1 MMTKDKLRQLT
12 GDERLGQMRES
23 EYLGAEDIDDGTEP
37 VLTIAGLWYGSVTLQ
52 RGKENKD
59 VLSFKEERVPGILQ
73 VRPLIVNSTNR
84 KTLRKLFGD
93 AKASTLVGKQIQL
106 YVDHNVR
113 DPQDGGMTDG
123 IRIRPYKPRV
133 QKQEPVPP
141 CTDCGNPIEAAMGK
155 NAHWLAAYRCI
166 LDGYYAAVVSKGL
179 RLKEKVMNITIASKL
194 MELYAACPKCGCEV
208 IGNGKGLLECD
219 TAAGFFKR
227 SCGCGWHVE
236 VMEGITE
243 GSLTED
249 PPELPAEDEDEPEPV
264 IFADPEPES
273 APEPIFEPEPVLEPE
288 KIRPWNGFVHIRC
301 EACHKEST
309 TCLRTPTDTY
319 ICKECGHEMPLPKA
333 YRAYTRCECGQKGTY
348 LTNVTDWAFDIPCV
362 RCGAPNTVT
371 YNPGRDCYGPVG
383 STHRKTKPRKKK

>member
-133 QKQEPVPP
+133 QKQEP
-141 CTDCGNPIEAAMGK
+141 
-155 NAHWLAAYRCI
+155 RCA
-166 LDGYYAAVVSKGL
+166 GTCSVRRSCKQN
-179 RLKEKVMNITIASKL
+179 K
-194 MELYAACPKCGCEV
+194 ACPPRVSYRGT
-208 IGNGKGLLECD
+208 GTPAHLPGLFS
-219 TAAGFFKR
+219 GR
-227 SCGCGWHVE
+227 
-236 VMEGITE
+236 
-243 GSLTED
+243 
-249 PPELPAEDEDEPEPV
+249 
-264 IFADPEPES
+264 
-273 APEPIFEPEPVLEPE
+273 
-288 KIRPWNGFVHIRC
+288 
-301 EACHKEST
+301 
-309 TCLRTPTDTY
+309 
-319 ICKECGHEMPLPKA
+319 
-333 YRAYTRCECGQKGTY
+333 YR
-348 LTNVTDWAFDIPCV
+348 
-362 RCGAPNTVT
+362 
-371 YNPGRDCYGPVG
+371 
-383 STHRKTKPRKKK
+383 

>member
-155 NAHWLAAYRCI
+155 NAHWLAAYTTKNYGVPLC
-166 LDGYYAAVVSKGL
+166 
-179 RLKEKVMNITIASKL
+179 
-194 MELYAACPKCGCEV
+194 AACAQKRKEAVAAAEMQQETENAAEV
-208 IGNGKGLLECD
+208 QQDSSPENFTVDPD
-219 TAAGFFKR
+219 TG
-227 SCGCGWHVE
+227 E
-236 VMEGITE
+236 V
-243 GSLTED
+243 L
-249 PPELPAEDEDEPEPV
+249 
-264 IFADPEPES
+264 
-273 APEPIFEPEPVLEPE
+273 
-288 KIRPWNGFVHIRC
+288 
-301 EACHKEST
+301 
-309 TCLRTPTDTY
+309 
-319 ICKECGHEMPLPKA
+319 
-333 YRAYTRCECGQKGTY
+333 
-348 LTNVTDWAFDIPCV
+348 
-362 RCGAPNTVT
+362 
-371 YNPGRDCYGPVG
+371 
-383 STHRKTKPRKKK
+383 

>member
-133 QKQEPVPP
+133 RSTGLCRPVRTAAIPSRRLWGKTLIGWLLIRSRTTVFPCAQPVPRSARKP
-141 CTDCGNPIEAAMGK
+141 RPLQKCSRRPKTLRKCSRTARP
-155 NAHWLAAYRCI
+155 R
-166 LDGYYAAVVSKGL
+166 VS
-179 RLKEKVMNITIASKL
+179 RWT
-194 MELYAACPKCGCEV
+194 
-208 IGNGKGLLECD
+208 
-219 TAAGFFKR
+219 
-227 SCGCGWHVE
+227 
-236 VMEGITE
+236 
-243 GSLTED
+243 LT
-249 PPELPAEDEDEPEPV
+249 
-264 IFADPEPES
+264 
-273 APEPIFEPEPVLEPE
+273 
-288 KIRPWNGFVHIRC
+288 
-301 EACHKEST
+301 
-309 TCLRTPTDTY
+309 
-319 ICKECGHEMPLPKA
+319 
-333 YRAYTRCECGQKGTY
+333 
-348 LTNVTDWAFDIPCV
+348 
-362 RCGAPNTVT
+362 
-371 YNPGRDCYGPVG
+371 PGRYCNGPSCCHSG
-383 STHRKTKPRKKK
+383 ELLLS